1 MRQSYLFDLIVQ
13 MRDNNAVII
22 TELVKDVLESIVANT
37 NYGTSMRVQKEIM
50 GNLIQRSLV

>member
-13 MRDNNAVII
+13 MRDNNAIII